1 MELKL
6 VEQLLERYFQGETTI
21 AEEKQLKAY
30 FSSND
35 VAPHL
40 AKDQTLF
47 GYFEIQKG
55 TQFEQKLPL
64 QPRKQS
70 TVKWIG
76 IAASFVVLFGLATF
90 YFYPSE
96 PKHEDLGTYDNP
108 EEAFAATQKALLMVS
123 EQVNIGMESVVYLE
137 EYEKTKKTIFK

>member
-6 VEQLLERYFQGETTI
+6 VEQLLEKYFQGETTI

-40 AKDQTLF
+40 AKYQSLF
-47 GYFEIQKG
+47 GYFEKQKE

-64 QPRKQS
+64 QPRKQNN
-70 TVKWIG
+70 VKWIG

-90 YFYPSE
+90 YYYPSE
-96 PKHEDLGTYDNP
+96 PKQEDLGTYDNP
-108 EEAFAATQKALLMVS
+108 EEAFIATQKALQMVS

>member
-6 VEQLLERYFQGETTI
+6 VEQLLEQYFQGETTI

-40 AKDQTLF
+40 AKYQALF
-47 GYFEIQKG
+47 GYFETQKE
-55 TQFEQKLPL
+55 TQFEQKLLL
-64 QPRKQS
+64 QPRKQF

-90 YFYPSE
+90 YFSTSE
-96 PKHEDLGTYDNP
+96 PKQEDLGTYNNP